1 MLILSR
7 VCADF
12 YDKRNTLLFRITQHD
27 IGLFVD
33 APEAIREDPLFQMLV
48 NDNSIKFPED
58 AKTNRALEN
67 DPYAG
72 ATAEG
77 REIGAA
83 SGGNDADFEV
93 NRNKRAVRGTV
104 TPIEVAEQ
112 EISET
117 KETKVTKPRTVKSK
131 ADSKVKPKED
141 PTPESISEP
150 NPDPADNPAGVETK

>member
-48 NDNSIKFPED
+48 NDKSIKFPED

-72 ATAEG
+72 ANAEG
-77 REIGAA
+77 
-83 SGGNDADFEV
+83 
-93 NRNKRAVRGTV
+93 K
-104 TPIEVAEQ
+104 

-131 ADSKVKPKED
+131 ADSKVKPTAD
-141 PTPESISEP
+141 PTPETT
-150 NPDPADNPAGVETK
+150 PDPDPVENPVGIETK